1 MLTPTFQPDL
11 SRRIVNKG
19 QGFALAGLA
28 FVGLFVIRDAVV
40 RASMPDR
47 PAHALLVWPG
57 HPDALIA
64 ERMTAIGQAAAAK
77 RPVDES
83 LTGPVIEAVRRS
95 PMRIEPFLVAAVKA
109 QTSGHEALAGPLL
122 VAAALRDPRATAP
135 HLFLSAH
142 YQKIGQPTQSLTE
155 LGRLIH
161 LVPDSA
167 GALAPKIAEVVKQAG
182 GPGMVRA
189 LVAQNPELRDNVMRA
204 LATDAANLNYVLSLR
219 TSQSSKDWV
228 PVMTASLVVA
238 GQYDRAV
245 ALWASANQVALANR
259 PSIFD
264 PGFKLDVPP
273 PFGWTV
279 GIGTAGEAVADP
291 AGGLHLTS
299 YGGEAAGIVSQTA
312 LLAPGTYLFTQKVSS
327 GSGDPAVLSWQFT
340 CLGTQ
345 RKIGSVA
352 IGQGGAKGR
361 IEVPGDCRAQQVALI
376 STPGEMPE
384 TLDVTLSPIDLSR
397 VP

>member
-1 MLTPTFQPDL
+1 M
-11 SRRIVNKG
+11 NKG
-19 QGFALAGLA
+19 QAFALAGLA

-40 RASMPDR
+40 RANLPDR
-47 PAHALLVWPG
+47 PAQALLVWPG

-77 RPVDES
+77 RPVDEA

-95 PMRIEPFLVAAVKA
+95 PLRIEPFLVAAVKA
-109 QTSGHEALAGPLL
+109 QTSGHEVAAGPLL
-122 VAAALRDPRATAP
+122 VAAAIRDPRATAP

-161 LVPDSA
+161 LVPGSA

-204 LATDAANLNYVLSLR
+204 LSTDAANLNYVLGLR
-219 TSQSSKDWV
+219 TPQSSKDWV
-228 PVMTASLVVA
+228 PVMTASLVSA

-245 ALWASANQVALANR
+245 ALWASAHGVALTNR
-259 PSIFD
+259 PLIFD
-264 PGFKLDVPP
+264 PGFRLDVPP

-299 YGGEAAGIVSQTA
+299 YGGDAVGILSQTA
-312 LLAPGTYLFTQKVSS
+312 LLAPGAYLFAQKVSA

-352 IGQGGAKGR
+352 IGRGGTQGR
-361 IEVPGDCRAQQVALI
+361 IEVPGDCRAQQVGLI
-376 STPGEMPE
+376 FTPGEMPE
-384 TLDVTLSPIDLSR
+384 TLDVTLSPIDLKR

>member
-1 MLTPTFQPDL
+1 MPTPTFQPDL

-47 PAHALLVWPG
+47 PAHALLAWPG

-95 PMRIEPFLVAAVKA
+95 PLRIEPFLVAAVKA

-167 GALAPKIAEVVKQAG
+167 GALAPKIAEVIKQAG

-204 LATDAANLNYVLSLR
+204 LATDAANLDYVLSLR

-228 PVMTASLVVA
+228 PVMTASLVGA

-245 ALWASANQVALANR
+245 ALWASANGVALANR
-259 PSIFD
+259 PLLFD

-299 YGGEAAGIVSQTA
+299 YGGDAVGIVSQTA
-312 LLAPGTYLFTQKVSS
+312 LLAPGTYVFAQKVLP

-340 CLGTQ
+340 CVGTQ
-345 RKIGSVA
+345 RKIGSIA
-352 IGQGGAKGR
+352 IGRGGGQGW

-384 TLDVTLSPIDLSR
+384 TLDVTLSSIDLRR